1 MNLITK
7 FLDWLNATVVKAERN
22 RREGY
27 LASSAN
33 TYELEHRMRMVDRLD
48 TSTMR
53 GL

>member
-7 FLDWLNATVVKAERN
+7 FLDWLNATVVNAERK

-27 LASSAN
+27 LARSTN
-33 TYELEHRMRMVDRLD
+33 TYELEHRMRMLDRVD

>member
-7 FLDWLNATVVKAERN
+7 FLDWLNATAVEAERK

-27 LASSAN
+27 LAGSAN
-33 TYELEHRMRMVDRLD
+33 TYELEHRTRMLDRQD
-48 TSTMR
+48 TSIMR